1 MKSEQTALSERR
13 NDMKKILSKAKGF
26 FDKYKK
32 EKWFRYLA
40 VITILIIFAAVVSA
54 VDDFRDQEEKP
65 PDTEE
70 TSIVSDFFEDSAVHI
85 LLICVISGGLAY
97 VKYSD
102 ELKLKEKK

>member
-1 MKSEQTALSERR
+1 
-13 NDMKKILSKAKGF
+13 MKKILSKAKDF

-54 VDDFRDQEEKP
+54 IDDFRDQEEKP

-70 TSIVSDFFEDSAVHI
+70 TSIVSDFFEDSAVHRQNFPAI
-85 LLICVISGGLAY
+85 SVHGSDSIRVIFARTSITARACVRWGRARRS
-97 VKYSD
+97 
-102 ELKLKEKK
+102 